1 MKNFTATI
9 APCSATPIIFDEQ
22 QCIGCNSCVD
32 ICQCDIFIPNPQKGR
47 PPVVLYPGE
56 CYYCGA
62 CVMNCPRPGA
72 IRLQHPVM
80 NRAKFV
86 PAKPV
91 RENGEAGERA

>member
-1 MKNFTATI
+1 MKKLTATI
-9 APCSATPIIFDEQ
+9 APCSATPIHFDAEV
-22 QCIGCNSCVD
+22 CIGCNSCVD
-32 ICQCDIFIPNPQKGR
+32 ICQCDIFIPNPEKGQ

-72 IRLQHPVM
+72 IRLEHPVM

-86 PAKPV
+86 PSKAHLDE
-91 RENGEAGERA
+91 RGEHA